1 MFLGIPVVPVSRN
14 YRKYHKMLRATCNC
28 HKMLSNLWIWICVDM
43 CGCVAW
49 GPLEPSR
56 TQHCQLRLS
65 RQLMELAS
73 NTQALESNTLL
84 GVLAPWGKDVGFR
97 HAQFREASPDI
108 GWWGNHQA
116 ENYTWAWYFF
126 IILTNQRRQ
135 WRVNRILQHWVIR
148 VFSGLHFATSGCID
162 RRQEIKAKGHK
173 IWSLHIFPWLYLKV
187 MAALV
192 HFPTLPL

>member
-1 MFLGIPVVPVSRN
+1 
-14 YRKYHKMLRATCNC
+14 MLRATYNC

-108 GWWGNHQA
+108 AVAPWETVFIFVRVVGQSSSGELHVSMI
-116 ENYTWAWYFF
+116 FF
-126 IILTNQRRQ
+126 IYFNQSKPTVKGKQDPSALGYSCFFQGFILPPQ
-135 WRVNRILQHWVIR
+135 VASIDDKKSKPKAIR
-148 VFSGLHFATSGCID
+148 YGLFTYFPGCIWKLWP
-162 RRQEIKAKGHK
+162 R
-173 IWSLHIFPWLYLKV
+173 
-187 MAALV
+187 
-192 HFPTLPL
+192 

>member
-1 MFLGIPVVPVSRN
+1 
-14 YRKYHKMLRATCNC
+14 MLRATCNC

-126 IILTNQRRQ
+126 IYFNQSTTTVKGKQDPSALGYSCFFQGFILPPQ
-135 WRVNRILQHWVIR
+135 VASIDDKKSKPKAIR
-148 VFSGLHFATSGCID
+148 YGLFTYFPGCIWKLWP
-162 RRQEIKAKGHK
+162 R
-173 IWSLHIFPWLYLKV
+173 
-187 MAALV
+187 
-192 HFPTLPL
+192 